1 MVVIIYN
8 QKEGKPIGSQSAQFN
23 RTNKNK
29 KIQKNLLTNEKPPDI
44 IKSENETEVKP
55 QNKIFKV
62 CRVKQKGAQYGKE
75 KL

>member
-29 KIQKNLLTNEKPPDI
+29 KFKKNLLTNEKPPDI
-44 IKSENETEVKP
+44 IKSENETEVNP
-55 QNKIFKV
+55 QNQNF
-62 CRVKQKGAQYGKE
+62 
-75 KL
+75 